1 MLLRRVEPPEAHQPC
16 LLSFDAAVKSCIV
29 DAAVKGHSLV
39 AILLAQYMCVGLSVY
54 DEAQLR
60 AAGDE
65 SRSSPLAPVDIPY
78 CEGLEIISAANVQE
92 SPALLAADAGA
103 GQSPFSSGSFPLPS
117 RSGVLCRLC

>member
-1 MLLRRVEPPEAHQPC
+1 
-16 LLSFDAAVKSCIV
+16 
-29 DAAVKGHSLV
+29 
-39 AILLAQYMCVGLSVY
+39 MCVGLSVY

-60 AAGDE
+60 AAGAK

-103 GQSPFSSGSFPLPS
+103 GQPPIFAPYLFGSLQRCAMQASHARVFATARCDSSLGLPVCY
-117 RSGVLCRLC
+117 RIACEAV